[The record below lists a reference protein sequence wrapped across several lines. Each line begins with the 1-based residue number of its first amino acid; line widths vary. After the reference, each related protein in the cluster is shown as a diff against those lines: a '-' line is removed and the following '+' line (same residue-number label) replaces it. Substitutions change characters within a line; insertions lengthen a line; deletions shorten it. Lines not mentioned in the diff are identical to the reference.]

1 MEWIE
6 TASRRHALTI
16 PAVVQ
21 TAAERAARIDRSL
34 TAAAQALE
42 SLQQPLGCWWGDLT
56 ADTTLESDY
65 ILYRLWRHQPDEDGE
80 WRPPAAER
88 IRKGCQS
95 ILRRQ
100 LPDGGWNIYPGGPSE
115 INATARAYTACKLAG
130 RVAGI
135 DPESALMRRA
145 RDRVIALGG
154 LQAANSYT
162 KINFSLLGLYPRRW
176 APSIPPEIV
185 LAPGDILYEMSS
197 WTRAILVPLSIVQ
210 AIAKPKVTPH
220 GMGVGELLRPTTRYS
235 LPKRDAA
242 ALIFHQV
249 DRAVKLW
256 EKRGLKN
263 VRARAIREA
272 ERWMLER
279 TRHSDGLGAIYPSMM
294 YCIMA
299 LESLG
304 YPEDQ
309 PDLIEAIR
317 HFDNLILEDEDN
329 FQFQP
334 AVSPLWDTAICSYA
348 LGHLQEVRAGTEAW
362 APSPAVL
369 TRAADWMLTKETRR
383 KGDWAIKRPDL
394 MPSGWAF
401 EFNNE
406 YYPDV
411 DDTAM
416 VLLAL
421 GHAKASDAEAQARVE
436 RRATDWILGMQCS
449 DGGWAAFDAD
459 NDWQILNKVPFA
471 DHNAMLDPAC
481 PDITGRVIDALVKRG
496 LPADHAAIE
505 RGVQFL
511 LHAQERDGS
520 WYGRWGVNYI
530 YGTFLALRALR
541 VAGGAQA
548 QPAIENAAAWIR
560 SVANRDGGW
569 GESCQSYRDNRF
581 VAAPSTAS
589 QTAWAVLGLAAAG
602 DTTSSAAERGVTYLL
617 DTQQPN
623 GRWKEDL
630 ATGTGFPNVFY
641 LTYHLYRD
649 YFPLLALATVRGSG
663 AAQRKTP

>member
-1 MEWIE
+1 MGWIE
-6 TASRRHALTI
+6 SASRRHAQSL
-16 PAVVQ
+16 AVAE
-21 TAAERAARIDRSL
+21 TAAERAARIDQSL
-34 TAAAQALE
+34 TAVAQALE
-42 SLQQPLGCWWGDLT
+42 SLQQTAGCWWGDLT

-65 ILYRLWRHQPDEDGE
+65 ILFQLWRDQPDAAGV
-80 WRPPAAER
+80 WRPAAATR
-88 IRKGCQS
+88 IRKACQS

-100 LPDGGWNIYPGGPSE
+100 LSDGGWNIYPGGPSE
-115 INATARAYTACKLAG
+115 VNATARAYTTCKLAAE
-130 RVAGI
+130 VAGI
-135 DPESALMRRA
+135 DPESAEMQHA
-145 RDRVIALGG
+145 RERVLALGG

-162 KINFSLLGLYPRRW
+162 KINFSLLGLYPRRG

-210 AIAKPKVTPH
+210 ALAKPKTTPH
-220 GMGVGELLRPTTRYS
+220 GMNVDELLRPAAKFS
-235 LPKRDAA
+235 LPRRDAA
-242 ALIFHQV
+242 AMVFQQV

-279 TRHSDGLGAIYPSMM
+279 MHYTDGLGAIYPSMM
-294 YCIMA
+294 YSIMA
-299 LESLG
+299 FESLG

-309 PDLIEAIR
+309 PDLVEAVR
-317 HFDNLILEDEDN
+317 HFDNLILEDEEH

-348 LGHLQEVRAGTEAW
+348 LGQLREVRAESEAW
-362 APSPAVL
+362 APSPEVL
-369 TRAADWMLTKETRR
+369 TRAADWMLTKEVRR
-383 KGDWAIKRPDL
+383 KGDWSIKRPDL
-394 MPSGWAF
+394 VPSGWAF
-401 EFNNE
+401 EFANE
-406 YYPDV
+406 FYPDV

-421 GHAKASDAEAQARVE
+421 DHAKASDPEAQARAE
-436 RRATDWILGMQCS
+436 LRATNWILGMQCS
-449 DGGWAAFDAD
+449 DGGWAAFDVD

-496 LPADHAAIE
+496 MPADHPAIQ

-520 WYGRWGVNYI
+520 WFGRWGVNYI

-541 VAGGAQA
+541 VAGGTQA
-548 QPAIENAAAWIR
+548 RPAIDNAAAWIR
-560 SVANRDGGW
+560 SVENRDGGW
-569 GESCQSYRDNRF
+569 GESCQSYADNHF
-581 VAAPSTAS
+581 VVAPSTAS
-589 QTAWAVLGLAAAG
+589 QTAWALLGLAAAG
-602 DTTSSAAERGVTYLL
+602 DTTSAAAERGVTYLL
-617 DTQQPN
+617 ETQQPN
-623 GRWKEDL
+623 GRWKEDQ
-630 ATGTGFPNVFY
+630 ATGSGFPNVFY

-649 YFPLLALATVRGSG
+649 YFPLLALATVRASG
-663 AAQRKTP
+663 EQGA

>member
-6 TASRRHALTI
+6 TASRRHAAHI
-16 PAVVQ
+16 PALAQ
-21 TAAERAARIDRSL
+21 TAAARAARIDHSL

-42 SLQQPLGCWWGDLT
+42 ALQQPTGCWWGDLT

-65 ILYRLWRHQPDEDGE
+65 ILYQLWRDQPDEDGV
-80 WRPPAAER
+80 WRPAAAAR
-88 IRKGCQS
+88 IRKACQS
-95 ILRRQ
+95 IERRQ
-100 LPDGGWNIYPGGPSE
+100 LPDGGWCIYPGGPSE
-115 INATARAYTACKLAG
+115 VNATARAYTACKLAAE
-130 RVAGI
+130 VAGI
-135 DPESALMRRA
+135 DPESAPMHRA

-162 KINFSLLGLYPRRW
+162 KINFSLLGLYPRRG

-210 AIAKPKVTPH
+210 SIAKPKTTPH
-220 GMGVGELLRPTTRYS
+220 GTNVDELLRPDAKFS
-235 LPKRDAA
+235 LPRRDAA
-242 ALIFHQV
+242 AIVFHQV

-279 TRHSDGLGAIYPSMM
+279 TRYTDGLGAIYPSMM
-294 YCIMA
+294 YSIMA

-309 PDLIEAIR
+309 PDLVEAVH
-317 HFDNLILEDEDN
+317 HFDNLILEDDDN

-348 LGHLQEVRAGTEAW
+348 LGQLQEVRAGSQSW

-369 TRAADWMLTKETRR
+369 TRAADWMLSKEVRR

-394 MPSGWAF
+394 VPSGWAF
-401 EFNNE
+401 EFANE

-421 GHAKASDAEAQARVE
+421 GHAKSTDPEAQARVE

-449 DGGWAAFDAD
+449 DGGWAAFDVD

-496 LPADHAAIE
+496 MPADHPAIQ

-520 WYGRWGVNYI
+520 WFGRWGVNYI

-548 QPAIENAAAWIR
+548 QPAIDNAAAWIR

-569 GESCQSYRDNRF
+569 GESCQSYRDSHF
-581 VAAPSTAS
+581 VAATSTAS
-589 QTAWAVLGLAAAG
+589 QTAWAILGLAAAG
-602 DTTSSAAERGVTYLL
+602 DTTSSAAERGANHLL

-663 AAQRKTP
+663 GRR